1 MCCVC
6 DLLRAKQAAYC
17 PSLSTVN
24 GRTLTLFFIVF
35 FTTRFG
41 GICMEAG
48 RITRKPHPL
57 LSPVFRSHT
66 ILTST
71 TSPKLEKKFSSSSSE
86 VCEGKENELN
96 EQ

>member
-1 MCCVC
+1 
-6 DLLRAKQAAYC
+6 
-17 PSLSTVN
+17 
-24 GRTLTLFFIVF
+24 
-35 FTTRFG
+35 
-41 GICMEAG
+41 MEAG

-86 VCEGKENELN
+86 VCEGKENALN

>member
-1 MCCVC
+1 
-6 DLLRAKQAAYC
+6 
-17 PSLSTVN
+17 
-24 GRTLTLFFIVF
+24 
-35 FTTRFG
+35 
-41 GICMEAG
+41 MEAG